1 MFRPLIIGLAIALT
15 SVQAS
20 AVINQA
26 VEDACQ
32 SEYVSYCM
40 GMAIPSEALR
50 SCFRGHMMQLS
61 KTCLKALADNG
72 EATKADVAKYL
83 VASKKSK

>member
-1 MFRPLIIGLAIALT
+1 MFRALIIGSAIALT

-32 SEYVSYCM
+32 NEYVSYCM
-40 GMAIPSEALR
+40 GMAIPSQELR
-50 SCFRGHMMQLS
+50 GCFRGHTMHLS
-61 KTCLKALADNG
+61 KGCLKALVDNG
-72 EATKADVAKYL
+72 EATKADVDKYM